1 MLLRAPFSLRRLQEP
16 LRQPRRS
23 RAPTTMAFVT
33 MTPAAKPLRRP
44 RADTPAAAAT
54 PRACAT
60 APPPRTA
67 APLRR
72 FALISD
78 VHVFDGKG
86 LWSEDVM
93 DFVNMKRLLGLTNIL
108 VRRGPG
114 KYSVDVLR
122 KALADMKGEG
132 VDHLVCAG
140 DVTNLAMEAE
150 FAKAAEVFGD
160 FGPAESMTFCP
171 GNHDIYV
178 TAQRDGT
185 LFQKYLGQ
193 YCRSDVALAS
203 PRADG
208 FPVLQLRGGVA
219 FLALNTGIPNTA
231 AGQAGEAQ
239 WRAAND
245 LMRSPAAA
253 ELLRASRFRVLVQHH
268 PAQEPAVRGTP
279 RSRQVGHGYRDWRE
293 LGTFASEH
301 SFDLVVHG
309 HLHVP
314 YRARLSTA
322 PQTLVY
328 ESGSGTL
335 MTEDPTRVARYTVF
349 ELDDSALIR
358 TYSRVYNRATGAFD
372 TVELPIPARSEEEGV
387 ALR

>member
-1 MLLRAPFSLRRLQEP
+1 
-16 LRQPRRS
+16 
-23 RAPTTMAFVT
+23 MAFVT
-33 MTPAAKPLRRP
+33 LPPAARRLRRP
-44 RADTPAAAAT
+44 RADARAAAT
-54 PRACAT
+54 PRACA
-60 APPPRTA
+60 A
-67 APLRR
+67 APAPRAAALRR

-86 LWSEDVM
+86 LWREDVM
-93 DFVNMKRLLGLTNIL
+93 DFVNVKRLLGLTNIL

-114 KYSVDVLR
+114 KYSVEVLR
-122 KALADMKGEG
+122 KALADMKTEG

-150 FAKAAEVFGD
+150 FAKAAAVFED

-178 TAQRDGT
+178 SAQRNGT
-185 LFQKYLGQ
+185 LFHKYLGQ

-208 FPVLQLRGGVA
+208 FPFLQLRGGVA

-239 WRAAND
+239 WRAATD

-253 ELLRASRFRVLVQHH
+253 ELLRAARFRVLVQHH

-279 RSRQVGHGYRDWRE
+279 ISRQIGHGYRDWRE
-293 LGTFASEH
+293 LGAFASEH

-322 PQTLVY
+322 PRTLVY

-335 MTEDPTRVARYTVF
+335 MTDDPTRVARYTVF

-372 TVELPIPARSEEEGV
+372 TLELPIPA
-387 ALR
+387 